1 MKWTMPQAQC
11 KEFCFSWGGS
21 HGNSPHINYGNSPHI
36 LKLSGKSTVK
46 HIRDRQLQKVHVNS
60 MFYGPTNWAR
70 YVATCQLE
78 AWWIRQWYI
87 YHMMLGRSDRCKETV
102 QAKDGEIQGRL
113 IIDIW
118 QLQEEF
124 KPNCSWI
131 PCYMKWREPRYYKMK
146 EVSIGIESMHK
157 DITDKVK
164 EIPIDPG
171 RAKSKMIWNWSM
183 LYKAIKPSYYHES
196 NR

>member
-1 MKWTMPQAQC
+1 
-11 KEFCFSWGGS
+11 
-21 HGNSPHINYGNSPHI
+21 
-36 LKLSGKSTVK
+36 
-46 HIRDRQLQKVHVNS
+46 
-60 MFYGPTNWAR
+60 
-70 YVATCQLE
+70 
-78 AWWIRQWYI
+78 
-87 YHMMLGRSDRCKETV
+87 MLGRSDRCKETV

-113 IIDIW
+113 IIDIR

-131 PCYMKWREPRYYKMK
+131 PCYMKWREPRYYEMK
-146 EVSIGIESMHK
+146 DVSIGIESMHK

-171 RAKSKMIWNWSM
+171 RAKSNMIWNRST
-183 LYKAIKPSYYHES
+183 LYIKPSYYHES